1 MKNLLWYIGYFLLL
15 ALQASIF
22 VAILLVA
29 VLPIIMALT
38 RHGFGWFGLW
48 IAEPMLLIIWVL
60 LDNVNE
66 DM

>member
-1 MKNLLWYIGYFLLL
+1 MKNALWYIGYFLLL

-38 RHGFGWFGLW
+38 RHGFWWFGLW
-48 IAEPMLLIIWVL
+48 LLEPMLLIIWAL
-60 LDNVNE
+60 LDNVIE
-66 DM
+66 AM